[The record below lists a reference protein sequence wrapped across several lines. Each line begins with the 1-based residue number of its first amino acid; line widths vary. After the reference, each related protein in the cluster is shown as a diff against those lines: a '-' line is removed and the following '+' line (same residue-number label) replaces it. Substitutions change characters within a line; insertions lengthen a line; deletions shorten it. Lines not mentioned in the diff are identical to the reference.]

1 MKTSNISFGR
11 VVALSGKDSKMKR
24 VKEKLLSKSQ
34 PGTVIV
40 RDVTD
45 NYRYAPLTG
54 SLAIAAQKGDRIDV
68 YITGDD
74 AKKFNKVEG
83 WKTMD
88 DVLSNLSAYYELAKM
103 SISEA
108 VDAILR
114 G

>member
-1 MKTSNISFGR
+1 MKTSNVSFGR
-11 VVALSGKDSKMKR
+11 VVALSGKDTKMKR
-24 VKEKLLSKSQ
+24 VKEKLMSKAQS
-34 PGTVIV
+34 GTVIV
-40 RDVTD
+40 RDVTE

-54 SLAIAAQKGDRIDV
+54 SLAIAAQRGEKIDV

-83 WKTMD
+83 WKTMN

-108 VDAILR
+108 VDAILK

>member
-1 MKTSNISFGR
+1 MKTSNVSFGR

-24 VKEKLLSKSQ
+24 VKEKLSSKIQS
-34 PGTVIV
+34 GAVIV

-45 NYRYAPLTG
+45 TYKYAPSTG
-54 SLAIAAQKGDRIDV
+54 SLAMAAQRGDRIDV

-74 AKKFNKVEG
+74 VKKFNKVEG

-108 VDAILR
+108 VDSILR

>member
-1 MKTSNISFGR
+1 MKTSNVSFGK
-11 VVALSGKDSKMKR
+11 VIAVSGKESKMKR
-24 VKEKLLSKSQ
+24 VKEKLASKAQ

-40 RDVTD
+40 RDVTEK
-45 NYRYAPLTG
+45 YRYAPLTG
-54 SLAIAAQKGDRIDV
+54 SLAMAAQKGDRVEIFV
-68 YITGDD
+68 TGDD
-74 AKKFNKVEG
+74 VKKFNKVEG

-108 VDAILR
+108 VDAIIR

>member
-1 MKTSNISFGR
+1 MKVSNVSFGK
-11 VVALSGKDSKMKR
+11 VIAVSGKESKMKR
-24 VKEKLLSKSQ
+24 VKEKLASKAL

-40 RDVTD
+40 RDVTEK
-45 NYRYAPLTG
+45 YRYAPLTG
-54 SLAIAAQKGDRIDV
+54 SLAMAAQKGDRVEIFV
-68 YITGDD
+68 TGDD
-74 AKKFNKVEG
+74 VKKFNKVEG

-108 VDAILR
+108 VDSILR